1 MVWRADGRCVAIA
14 IHTPRVGVS
23 VALERHF
30 TDSCCRRRE
39 QSRGEVNGGW
49 SAYRVCFPYM
59 HHFPESLVRGKRR
72 GPDQGGPS

>member
-1 MVWRADGRCVAIA
+1 MGDALRLLFILRESVFQSRWSVISL
-14 IHTPRVGVS
+14 IRVVVGG
-23 VALERHF
+23 
-30 TDSCCRRRE
+30 E
-39 QSRGEVNGGW
+39 QSRGEVNRGW